1 MLGMESLWFNSLSLG
16 SRFGLCVGGH
26 FFCAKGKTTNSL
38 TTPNLRNLKVWG
50 VKVSPYMINIY
61 SNIKQFRT
69 PKGEYLHAHPFK
81 IIEIAHQQNRIY
93 RHRPFFIHPSI
104 SISAVAILAILERCA
119 LPPVPRVW
127 WWVALVKFGGHNL
140 KSCFF
145 AIMFVCS
152 RFGKLAKG
160 TAAFIQVLSWSV
172 TYPSLLRMPFGKASA
187 SRFSISTFQYVLQM
201 RSRIPVIFEIDVY
214 FLLVCRVLF
223 L

>member
-1 MLGMESLWFNSLSLG
+1 MFHAPKKETANHGSHVCVYQSVMLGMESLWFNSLSLG

-127 WWVALVKFGGHNL
+127 WWVALV
-140 KSCFF
+140 
-145 AIMFVCS
+145 
-152 RFGKLAKG
+152 
-160 TAAFIQVLSWSV
+160 V
-172 TYPSLLRMPFGKASA
+172 T
-187 SRFSISTFQYVLQM
+187 T
-201 RSRIPVIFEIDVY
+201 
-214 FLLVCRVLF
+214 
-223 L
+223 